1 MIVWSDKVR
10 KPVEIFRAVSNEL
23 LKREIDIDG
32 VIEIF
37 NDGVEQ
43 GILLKIFDKY
53 NPNVDMCIWAY
64 LPTER
69 DCNNQLKVLIGHHSD
84 CTDNNMWQG
93 DVISKEFDLKTIV
106 MQIGKHHF
114 SDWTTV
120 YGFAEDSEA
129 KRYKVRI
136 GKVRYIRK
144 LRFDEV
150 PMETITE

>member
-43 GILLKIFDKY
+43 GTLLKIFDKY

-93 DVISKEFDLKTIV
+93 DVISKIFTQARARELHQEVRDYIIDNITIRLDKN
-106 MQIGKHHF
+106 IEK
-114 SDWTTV
+114 
-120 YGFAEDSEA
+120 
-129 KRYKVRI
+129 KI
-136 GKVRYIRK
+136 I
-144 LRFDEV
+144 
-150 PMETITE
+150 

>member
-43 GILLKIFDKY
+43 GTLLKIFDKY

-93 DVISKEFDLKTIV
+93 DVISKIFTQARARELH
-106 MQIGKHHF
+106 Q
-114 SDWTTV
+114 
-120 YGFAEDSEA
+120 E
-129 KRYKVRI
+129 VRD
-136 GKVRYIRK
+136 YIIDNIAIRLDK
-144 LRFDEV
+144 NIEKK
-150 PMETITE
+150 II

>member
-43 GILLKIFDKY
+43 GTLLKIFDKY

-93 DVISKEFDLKTIV
+93 DVISKIFTQVRARELHQEVRDYIIDNITIRLDKN
-106 MQIGKHHF
+106 IEK
-114 SDWTTV
+114 
-120 YGFAEDSEA
+120 
-129 KRYKVRI
+129 KI
-136 GKVRYIRK
+136 I
-144 LRFDEV
+144 
-150 PMETITE
+150 

>member
-1 MIVWSDKVR
+1 MPYRKKLNVKSNKTYQITDLGKKSLHGYHVTVTSIGGRPVVLTMVGLCFSGSKKVHIT
-10 KPVEIFRAVSNEL
+10 KDSIPSPGKDFLCKLE
-23 LKREIDIDG
+23 
-32 VIEIF
+32 
-37 NDGVEQ
+37 
-43 GILLKIFDKY
+43 
-53 NPNVDMCIWAY
+53 
-64 LPTER
+64 
-69 DCNNQLKVLIGHHSD
+69 
-84 CTDNNMWQG
+84 QG